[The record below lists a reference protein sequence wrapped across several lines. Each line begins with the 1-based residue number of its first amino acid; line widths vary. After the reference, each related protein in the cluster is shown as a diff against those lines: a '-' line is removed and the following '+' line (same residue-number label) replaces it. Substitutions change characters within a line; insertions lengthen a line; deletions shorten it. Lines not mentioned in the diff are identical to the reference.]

1 MTGHHGTCPVRTISG
16 ITCGCRCHAG
26 KKSTNVIELFP
37 EKEHTMAQKVITL
50 LTDDLDGSEAS
61 QTVLFALDGKS
72 YEIDLN
78 DEHTEELREK
88 LALYIGAGRKVS
100 GGRVTV
106 RRMGSGR
113 PVEDTAAIR
122 SWAKANGYE
131 VNDRGRVP
139 ASIREAYEK
148 ANAA

>member
-1 MTGHHGTCPVRTISG
+1 
-16 ITCGCRCHAG
+16 
-26 KKSTNVIELFP
+26 
-37 EKEHTMAQKVITL
+37 MAQKVITL

-61 QTVLFALDGKS
+61 QTVLFGLDGKS

-78 DEHTEELREK
+78 DENNAKLREA
-88 LALYIGAGRKVS
+88 LAPYIGKGRRVGG
-100 GGRVTV
+100 GGRATV
-106 RRMGSGR
+106 RRMGTGK
-113 PVEDTAAIR
+113 PAEDTAAVR
-122 SWAKANGYE
+122 SWAKANGFD